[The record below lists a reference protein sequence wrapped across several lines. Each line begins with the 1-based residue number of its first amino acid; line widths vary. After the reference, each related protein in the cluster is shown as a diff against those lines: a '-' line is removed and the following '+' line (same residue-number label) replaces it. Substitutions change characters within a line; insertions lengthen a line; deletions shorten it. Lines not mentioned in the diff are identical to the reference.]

1 MAIFCE
7 INSNNKVINISVADD
22 ADVVANGGHQSE
34 TAANWF
40 QSINPLSDEGVKW
53 VECSEDNS
61 FRGIRASAGFIWD
74 ESKNAFYRE
83 QDYPSWTLNETT
95 WEWEA
100 PVAFPSG
107 PNTTS
112 DQLDITEWDE
122 TAQKWY
128 YIGDNETRYN
138 WDTDTSNWV
147 AA

>member
-7 INSNNKVINISVADD
+7 INSNNRVINISVADD

-61 FRGIRASAGFIWD
+61 FRGLRASPRFIWD

-83 QDYPSWTLNETT
+83 QDYSSWILNETT

-122 TAQKWY
+122 AAQKWY
-128 YIGDNETRYN
+128 YINNEIRYN
-138 WDTDTSNWV
+138 CHLN
-147 AA
+147 